1 MHMWKTC
8 IQFNN
13 FVPKKVVPP
22 VFTILAVGPKLS
34 PSSVLA
40 QLLNNKDTPVLYDDN
55 NQNKYL
61 VGTII

>member
-8 IQFNN
+8 IQFND
-13 FVPKKVVPP
+13 FVPKKVFPP

-40 QLLNNKDTPVLYDDN
+40 QLLNIKDTLL
-55 NQNKYL
+55 KYKS
-61 VGTII
+61 GAI

>member
-8 IQFNN
+8 IQFND
-13 FVPKKVVPP
+13 FVPKKVFPP

-40 QLLNNKDTPVLYDDN
+40 QLLKIKDAPL
-55 NQNKYL
+55 KYKSSA
-61 VGTII
+61 V

>member
-8 IQFNN
+8 IQFND
-13 FVPKKVVPP
+13 FVPKKVFPP

-40 QLLNNKDTPVLYDDN
+40 QLLNIKDTPLEY
-55 NQNKYL
+55 KS
-61 VGTII
+61 GAI